1 MKYSMNYS
9 ETIEYIHSTP
19 KFSRVLGND
28 LLCRLLDKLG
38 NPQSNLRFIHIAG
51 TNGKGST
58 AAMLSQIL
66 TTAGYKTGLYT
77 SPYITRYNERIK
89 ISGVDISDEELASL
103 TSEIRTVI
111 ETYDTPVSEFA
122 LGTAVAFKYFQQN
135 NCDIVILET
144 GLGGRLDAT
153 NVIKS
158 PVMSILMS
166 IGLDH
171 TQYLGDTIEKIT
183 TEKCGIIKNNCPC
196 VVYPNLQTEAL
207 EVIRKNCNDKNS
219 PLYIADLPNLMRGKK
234 FGYQN
239 KTYSLSLDG
248 EFQKYNAATVLKAVE
263 VLKQTGFDISQTAI
277 EHGLKIAA
285 NPARLEKLKCG
296 LILDGAHNPPAVE
309 ALTKTLLKKK
319 RPVFLCVAMMLDKDI
334 KNSIQALAKIKPKLV
349 IATTVTDMPRC
360 ANPKLIVKEFKA
372 LGISAKVCK
381 NPINAAK
388 KLLQESKNTKN
399 AFPLVCGSL
408 YLAGEVRREFADYDN
423 KLAKSKSHKSKIT
436 ASSAANGCDI
446 SKLYYVYVL
455 RCSDNSLYT
464 GYTTDLA
471 RRYAE
476 HCSSSFSN
484 RKGAKYTKSHK
495 PESIAAAWTTHN
507 MSTALRFEAFIKG
520 MTKSDKESLIK
531 TPTDIPQKY
540 ADKNPSNDLTV
551 FDISDLNNLE

>member
-28 LLCRLLDKLG
+28 LLCRLLDKSG

-51 TNGKGST
+51 TNGKGSA

-66 TTAGYKTGLYT
+66 STAGYKTGLYT
-77 SPYITRYNERIK
+77 SPYITRYNERMK
-89 ISGVDISDEELASL
+89 ICGVDISDDELASI

-158 PVMSILMS
+158 PIMSILMS

-196 VVYPNLQTEAL
+196 VVYPKLQSEVL
-207 EVIRKNCNDKNS
+207 EIIQKNCYDKNS
-219 PLYIADLPNLMRGKK
+219 PLYIADLPDLMRGKN

-248 EFQKYNAATVLKAVE
+248 EFQKYNAATVLKSVE
-263 VLKQTGFDISQTAI
+263 VLKQKGFDIPQKAI
-277 EHGLKIAA
+277 DDGLKTAA

-349 IATTVTDMPRC
+349 IATTVTNMPRC
-360 ANPKLIVKEFKA
+360 ADPKLIAKEFKA

-381 NPINAAK
+381 NPINASK
-388 KLLQESKNTKN
+388 KLLEESKDTKN

-423 KLAKSKSHKSKIT
+423 TLNKSRNSKSKATSDANSCDKSKI
-436 ASSAANGCDI
+436 
-446 SKLYYVYVL
+446 YYVYIL
-455 RCSDNSLYT
+455 RCCDNSLYT
-464 GYTTDLA
+464 GYTTDIV
-471 RRYAE
+471 RRYTE
-476 HCSSSFSN
+476 HCSDDLLK

-495 PESIAAAWTTHN
+495 PENIAAVWTTYN
-507 MSTALRFEAFIKG
+507 MSTALRFEAFIKR
-520 MTKSDKESLIK
+520 MNKSDKELLIK
-531 TPTDIPQKY
+531 KPTDIPQKY
-540 ADKNPSNDLTV
+540 TEKNPNNDLSFLDV
-551 FDISDLNNLE
+551 SDLNIY